1 MGDSTFP
8 YIIAAVVILSVVVL
22 LVVIFG
28 SKGKSGGKSRLG
40 ANRQK
45 NSAQIIRDANKKL
58 QKNPHDCDAL
68 SQLGDVYYSSQVWDK
83 AYPIYEQ
90 LVRLAGTG
98 SGIDTFAIP
107 LRCGICAMHLDKLPE
122 ALSALGIAYKKNPHD
137 YEVNYYVGQAFFK
150 DKQYDKAVPCLKKA
164 LIANPEAEG
173 IYLLLG
179 QSYYY
184 GHHYRDC
191 LPCFKKALTEDPSN
205 KEALYDMADAMTQE
219 GHGDK
224 ALKVFMHLRADPV
237 YGARSCLEAGI
248 YHTSLGDFTSAMQDF
263 EIGLKHENT
272 PTDILLEILYRYAQ
286 CLFAQNQFGKGLALL
301 NRIRTMNSSYKD
313 VNSLFNRYQELS
325 QNTNLQVYLSSGSSD
340 FVALCRKFLNVLY
353 KNAQI
358 KILDIQVAPSFT
370 DILAEVDTVKFEDVE
385 LFRFFRT
392 TGTAGELY
400 VRDFHGHMHD
410 IKADRGYCICA
421 GVFSEEAH
429 KYIEGR
435 PLDLIEK
442 TQLSKI
448 LKMVN

>member
-1 MGDSTFP
+1 MDNAFS
-8 YIIAAVVILSVVVL
+8 YVIAAVAILAVVGIL
-22 LVVIFG
+22 LAIFG
-28 SKGKSGGKSRLG
+28 KRGKSGGKSKLG
-40 ANRQK
+40 LNRTK
-45 NSAQIIRDANKKL
+45 NSAQIIRDATKRL
-58 QKNPHDCDAL
+58 EKNPHDPEAL
-68 SQLGDVYYSSQVWDK
+68 TQLGNVYYTSQVWDK

-98 SGIDTFAIP
+98 SNIDAFHVP
-107 LRCGICAMHLDKLPE
+107 LRCGICALNLDKLPE
-122 ALSALGIAYKKNPHD
+122 ALSALGIAYKKDPHD

-164 LIANPEAEG
+164 LLANPEAEG

-179 QSYYY
+179 QSYYH

-191 LPCFKKALTEDPSN
+191 LPCFKRALTEDPSN

-224 ALKVFMHLRADPV
+224 AIKVFMHLRADPV
-237 YGARSCLEAGI
+237 YGAKSCLEAGL
-248 YHTSLGDFTSAMQDF
+248 YHTSIGDFTTAMQDF
-263 EIGLKHENT
+263 EIGLRHENT
-272 PTDILLEILYRYAQ
+272 PTDILLELQYRYAQ
-286 CLFAQNQFGKGLALL
+286 CYFSQNQFGKGLALL
-301 NRIRTMNSSYKD
+301 NQIRSLNSSYKD
-313 VNSLFNRYQELS
+313 VNALYNRYQELS

-340 FVALCRKFLNVLY
+340 FVSLCRKFLNVMY
-353 KNAQI
+353 KQAQV

-370 DILAEVDTVKFEDVE
+370 DILAEVDSAKFEDVE

-392 TGTAGELY
+392 TGSAGELY

-410 IKADRGYCICA
+410 VKADRGYCICA
-421 GVFSEEAH
+421 GTFSEEAH
-429 KYIEGR
+429 KYTEGR

-448 LKMVN
+448 LKQIS